1 MFESI
6 KDKVTNLL
14 SFSASFLGVGFALE
28 GDAKARKKAQEA
40 LVFDKAD
47 LKALLPYQYQ
57 NEGLFENK
65 QSYGFGFELAPASG
79 ADNSLM
85 QALAELLKNHVPEQ
99 VAAQFMMVKHPYI
112 GSMLDWGFEPYFAK
126 GGVFKTL
133 AEKSLQYHAKAAIKG
148 YKNQANIPA
157 TLCDFRVYV
166 FFSTKK
172 TRRSQ
177 PLMKSLAQSI
187 QSELKVMGLHPMPVD
202 KKMLASLVRVLMTP
216 ENSFYWPKIDEAIH
230 QEEALI
236 SHYCLKENASLMI
249 YDGCIDAET
258 EDDQGQEYKRVLVNC
273 GINKYPS
280 QFALWQ
286 TPDLFSNIY
295 KVQKNISCPFLI
307 SFTLM
312 GKNQTKMAGTAK
324 TKAYNLAKSNNAI
337 QNFINPYHQ
346 DELSDWSSV
355 SEGLAKDEIS
365 LFETCY
371 NLILFTDLANKT
383 KHVAEAVSNYR
394 DMGFELKVAQC
405 TQWVRFLTSLPFMP
419 SEGLWKGLE
428 VLGETHK
435 LSNTNAAAHLPIVA
449 DFKGSRQGILLPT
462 YRNQVA
468 FLDTFDD
475 KSFPI
480 SNYNYITCG
489 TSGSGKSHFEQYRI
503 MNALARGE
511 QVFIIDVGD
520 SYKNLCLAVGG
531 VYVNAASVALNP
543 FTLFDFEGCV
553 EIDGSEVKNYIQ
565 IRDLMAIMAS
575 PNEPLDS
582 ISLEYLLGAVLEAWG
597 KKKNKASVDDV
608 VLALKGM
615 VQFYPGDG
623 RLIDLT
629 TLLNKYTK
637 TGIYGSIFH
646 GETPSFRDEDLVVFE
661 LGGLEEQDELLK
673 IVMFV
678 MIVIIQ
684 GQFYHTARSRYKRC
698 VIDEAW
704 RFLTE
709 GDNSTTSKF
718 IVQGFRTARKHNG
731 GFGVLTQTLDD
742 LVATSQGRAI
752 KACSS
757 ISHIFLQGDLTTYLS
772 QYPEEFNE
780 QQVQLMSS
788 FGEASNLGFASMM
801 VKYGKGY
808 TFHRYFIDPF
818 SRILFSTKGHEFDAI
833 KKLIDKGIPVLEAAK
848 IVLEEQEV
856 RR

>member
-1 MFESI
+1 MLESTRDI
-6 KDKVTNLL
+6 ITNGL
-14 SFSASFLGVGFALE
+14 SYVASFFGEGFALE
-28 GDAKARKKAQEA
+28 GDAKARKKAEEA

-47 LKALLPYQYQ
+47 LKALLPYQYE
-57 NEGLFENK
+57 NDGLFENK

-79 ADNSLM
+79 ADNSMM
-85 QALAELLKNHVPEQ
+85 QALAELLKTNLPES

-112 GSMLDWGFEPYFAK
+112 GSMLDSGFEPYFKK
-126 GGVFKTL
+126 GGVFKEL
-133 AEKSLQYHAKAAIKG
+133 AKKSLHYHAKAAKEG

-172 TRRSQ
+172 TERHQR
-177 PLMKSLAQSI
+177 LMTALSQSI
-187 QSELKVMGLHPMPVD
+187 ESELKVMGLSPVPIV
-202 KKMLASLVRVLMTP
+202 KTMLAGLVSVLTTP
-216 ENSFYWPKIDEAIH
+216 ENGYYWPKTDEAIN
-230 QEEALI
+230 EEGACI
-236 SHYCLKENASLMI
+236 SNYCLKENASLMI
-249 YDGCIDAET
+249 YDGCIDAEMHD
-258 EDDQGQEYKRVLVNC
+258 ENGHEYNKILVNC
-273 GINKYPS
+273 GINKFPS

-307 SFTLM
+307 SFTIM

-324 TKAYNLAKSNNAI
+324 TKAYDLAKSNNAI
-337 QNFINPYHQ
+337 QNFINPYHK
-346 DELSDWSSV
+346 DELSDWVSV

-371 NLILFTDLANKT
+371 NLILFTDTANKT

-394 DMGFELKVAQC
+394 DMGFELKVAKC
-405 TQWVRFLTSLPFMP
+405 TQWLRFLNSLPFMP
-419 SEGLWKGLE
+419 SEGIWKGLE
-428 VLGETHK
+428 LLGETQK
-435 LSNTNAAAHLPIVA
+435 LNNSNVAALLPVVA

-462 YRNQVA
+462 YRNQLT

-489 TSGSGKSHFEQYRI
+489 APGSGKSHFEQYRI

-520 SYKNLCLAVGG
+520 SYKNLCQAVGG

-543 FTLFDFEGCV
+543 FTLFDFEGSV
-553 EIDGSEVKNYIQ
+553 EIDGSDVKNYIQ

-575 PNEPLDS
+575 PNAPLDS
-582 ISLEYLLGAVLEAWG
+582 ISLEYLLNAVLEAWG
-597 KKKNKASVDDV
+597 KKKNKACVDDV
-608 VLALKGM
+608 VVALKDM
-615 VQFYPGDG
+615 VAFYPGDG

-637 TGIYGSIFH
+637 TGIYGHIFN
-646 GETPSFRDEDLVVFE
+646 GETPNFRDQDLVVFE

-684 GQFYHTARSRYKRC
+684 GQFYHTSRSRFKRC

-704 RFLTE
+704 RFLTD
-709 GDNSTTSKF
+709 GDSTTTCKF

-742 LVATSQGRAI
+742 LVATAQGRAI
-752 KACSS
+752 KSCSS
-757 ISHIFLQGDLTTYLS
+757 ISHILLQGDLTTYLS
-772 QYPEEFNE
+772 QYPDEFNE
-780 QQVQLMSS
+780 QQVALINS

-801 VKYGKGY
+801 VRYGKGY

-833 KKLIDKGIPVLEAAK
+833 KKLIDKGIPVLEAAQ
-848 IVLEEQEV
+848 IVLEEQEA
-856 RR
+856 RT

>member
-1 MFESI
+1 MLEAI
-6 KDKVTNLL
+6 KDRVTNAL
-14 SFSASFLGVGFALE
+14 SFAASFLGEGFLLE
-28 GDAKARKKAQEA
+28 GDAKARKKVEEA

-47 LKALLPYQYQ
+47 LNALLPYQYQ
-57 NEGLFENK
+57 NKGLFENK

-85 QALAELLKNHVPEQ
+85 QALAELLKTNLPEH
-99 VAAQFMMVKHPYI
+99 VAAQFMMMKHPYI
-112 GSMLDWGFEPYFAK
+112 GSMLDWGFEPYFKK
-126 GGVFKTL
+126 GGVFKEL
-133 AEKSLQYHAKAAIKG
+133 AEKSLHYHAKAAKEG

-157 TLCDFRVYV
+157 TLCDYRVYV

-172 TRRSQ
+172 SQ
-177 PLMKSLAQSI
+177 RHQSLMTSLSQSI
-187 QSELKVMGLHPMPVD
+187 ESELKVMGLSPMPVN
-202 KKMLASLVRVLMTP
+202 KKMLASLVKVIMTP
-216 ENSFYWPKIDEAIH
+216 ENGFYWPKTDEAIN
-230 QEEALI
+230 QEGASI
-236 SHYCLKENASLMI
+236 SNYCLKEQASLMI

-258 EDDQGQEYKRVLVNC
+258 FDENGHEYKSVLVNC
-273 GINKYPS
+273 AINKYPS
-280 QFALWQ
+280 QFTLWQ

-295 KVQKNISCPFLI
+295 KVQKNIACPFLI
-307 SFTLM
+307 SFTIM

-346 DELSDWSSV
+346 DELADWGSV
-355 SEGLAKDEIS
+355 SDGLAKDEIS

-371 NLILFTDLANKT
+371 NLILFTDTANKT
-383 KHVAEAVSNYR
+383 KHIAQAVSNYR
-394 DMGFELKVAQC
+394 DMGFELKVAKC
-405 TQWVRFLTSLPFMP
+405 TQWLRFLTSLPFMP

-428 VLGETHK
+428 VLGETQK
-435 LSNTNAAAHLPIVA
+435 LSNANVASLLPVVA
-449 DFKGSRQGILLPT
+449 DFKGSRLGILLPT

-489 TSGSGKSHFEQYRI
+489 TTGSGKSHFEQYRI
-503 MNALARGE
+503 MNSLARGE

-520 SYKNLCLAVGG
+520 SYKNLCQAVGG
-531 VYVNAASVALNP
+531 VYVDAASVALNP
-543 FTLFDFEGCV
+543 FTLFDFEGSV
-553 EIDGSEVKNYIQ
+553 EIDGSEVKNHIQ
-565 IRDLMAIMAS
+565 IRDLISIMAS

-582 ISLEYLLGAVLEAWG
+582 ISLEYLLNAVLEAWG
-597 KKKNKASVDDV
+597 KKKNKACVDDV
-608 VLALKGM
+608 VLALKDM
-615 VQFYPGDG
+615 VHLYPGDG
-623 RLIDLT
+623 RLIDLM
-629 TLLNKYTK
+629 TLLHKYTK
-637 TGIYGSIFH
+637 TGIYGHIFN
-646 GETPSFRDEDLVVFE
+646 GETPGFRDQDLVVFE
-661 LGGLEEQDELLK
+661 LGGLGEQGDLLK

-684 GQFYHTARSRYKRC
+684 GQFYHTSRGRYKRC

-709 GDNSTTSKF
+709 GDSPTTSKF

-742 LVATSQGRAI
+742 LVATAQGRAI
-752 KACSS
+752 KSCSS

-772 QYPEEFNE
+772 QYPDEFNE
-780 QQVQLMSS
+780 QQIELISS

-801 VKYGKGY
+801 VRYGKGY

-818 SRILFSTKGHEFDAI
+818 SRILFSTKGHEFEAI
-833 KKLIDKGIPVLEAAK
+833 KKLIDKGVPVLLAAQK
-848 IVLEEQEV
+848 VLEEQEA
-856 RR
+856 RA